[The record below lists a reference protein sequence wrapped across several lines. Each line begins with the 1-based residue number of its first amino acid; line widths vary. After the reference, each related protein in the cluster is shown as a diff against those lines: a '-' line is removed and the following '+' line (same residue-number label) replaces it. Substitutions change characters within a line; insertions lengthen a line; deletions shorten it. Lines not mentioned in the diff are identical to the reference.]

1 MHPQGPVQHTDSQP
15 QLPSNTGGS
24 FCCAFMSCSFLMAA
38 NLELVI
44 VSIQR
49 MATCDKKGGVSWVMD
64 KSPTGAIAT
73 LPSFATFHLFV
84 ACAFV
89 LCLLVIDIDMVMVWV
104 YFWFG
109 GSAH

>member
-1 MHPQGPVQHTDSQP
+1 
-15 QLPSNTGGS
+15 
-24 FCCAFMSCSFLMAA
+24 MAA